1 METNR
6 KAQIGI
12 LLQPRFLIIIV
23 CILLGYVYAP
33 NFNIGREFGVLLG
46 MIIGFLISRYL

>member
-1 METNR
+1 MEIDR

-23 CILLGYVYAP
+23 CILLGYTFAP
-33 NFNIGREFGVLLG
+33 NLNIGREFGVLLG
-46 MIIGFLISRYL
+46 MVIGFLISRYL